1 VVVAVTFGVV
11 VYIVVQAG
19 AALSLYAVGLGVAVL
34 LSAAAGVVAHRSA
47 VGLEAAASRQTE
59 KAREELALVGQLSAG
74 LSGPLTPTEVAT
86 QFLRA
91 SSGVLPPTAV
101 TTLLQYE
108 ETAGLIRILAEQGG
122 GVTPRAGISDRRR
135 RRAGEARDPAI
146 AHTLGGE
153 PDRRLRPRDRA
164 GDAVLRPQAGRD
176 HSADRPFDDAADA
189 GKPLVLTSP
198 TNSGAVAARDLAA
211 QIAVAAPVV
220 R

>member
-1 VVVAVTFGVV
+1 MRRIPRSRWTYAAVAVTFGVV

-47 VGLEAAASRQTE
+47 VGLEPAASRQTE

-74 LSGPLTPTEVAT
+74 RSGL
-86 QFLRA
+86 F
-91 SSGVLPPTAV
+91 SVLEKLEIARSR
-101 TTLLQYE
+101 TLLVVNRI
-108 ETAGLIRILAEQGG
+108 TGSGLQTDQVMRFFG
-122 GVTPRAGISDRRR
+122 RK
-135 RRAGEARDPAI
+135 
-146 AHTLGGE
+146 
-153 PDRRLRPRDRA
+153 PDVIIPW
-164 GDAVLRPQAGRD
+164 
-176 HSADRPFDDAADA
+176 SAPFDDAADA

-198 TNSGAVAARDLAA
+198 TNSGAVAVRDLAA